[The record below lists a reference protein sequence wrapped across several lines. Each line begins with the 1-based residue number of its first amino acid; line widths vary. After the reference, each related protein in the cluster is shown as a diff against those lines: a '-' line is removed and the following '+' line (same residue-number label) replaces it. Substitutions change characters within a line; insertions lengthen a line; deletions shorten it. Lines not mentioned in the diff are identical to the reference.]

1 MSYKG
6 RFRPKNFKK
15 YKGDPTKVF
24 YRSLWERRFMHYCD
38 TTPSILE
45 WNSEEIVIPY
55 VSPVDNKIHRYFPDF
70 YIKVKNV
77 SGAVRREIIEVKPKR
92 QCEPPK
98 VPKRKTKKYLREVAT
113 YGVNQ
118 AKFKAAE
125 EYCKNRKYNFRI
137 LTEEHLT

>member
-6 RFRPKNFKK
+6 RFRPKNHKK

-38 TTPSILE
+38 NTPSILE

-55 VSPVDNKIHRYFPDF
+55 VSPVDNKVHRYFPDF
-70 YIKVKNV
+70 YIKVRNV
-77 SGAVRREIIEVKPKR
+77 SGTVRREIIEVKPKR

-98 VPKRKTKKYLREVAT
+98 KPQRQTKKYLREVAT

-125 EYCKNRKYNFRI
+125 KYCKNRKYNFRI
-137 LTEEHLT
+137 LTEDHLT